1 MALMSRPE
9 TRINPEVL
17 PNEALLPSQRAL
29 LDFSAPTPQFLSPTH
44 KERFKN
50 LIENGIVPS
59 LKTAYEKDDGE
70 LSGYQRDQIRFF
82 STIASDLIDPS
93 VSAGAMIT
101 TYDSYNRAPMTG
113 GGSYGTYSAG
123 LEKTFT
129 PEGLI
134 AEAGESFR
142 QKIAILALARYSR
155 FGQSTYSTRRD
166 FVLYTDNLSST
177 TPFWD
182 YVDENSPSDI
192 FPSARQDDPY
202 FFHAIPHR
210 FANEDTAMF
219 TVTSLAEIIRSEQ
232 QMRQERAGAES
243 NGSL

>member
-1 MALMSRPE
+1 MSRYE

-29 LDFSAPTPQFLSPTH
+29 LDLSAPTPQFLSPIH

-50 LIENGIVPS
+50 LIENGIIPS
-59 LKTAYEKDDGE
+59 VKAAYEEDEGE
-70 LSGYQRDQIRFF
+70 LSGYQSEQLRFL
-82 STIASDLIDPS
+82 STIASDLVDPS
-93 VSAGAMIT
+93 VPVGAMIT
-101 TYDSYNRAPMTG
+101 TYDNYNRAPMTG
-113 GGSYGTYSAG
+113 GGSYGTYSAD

-129 PEGLI
+129 PEGFI
-134 AEAGESFR
+134 AEPGESFR
-142 QKIAILALARYSR
+142 QKIAILALAHYSR

-177 TPFWD
+177 KPFWD
-182 YVDENSPSDI
+182 YVNESSPSDI
-192 FPSARQDDPY
+192 FPSGREDDPY

-219 TVTSLAEIIRSEQ
+219 TVTSLAEIIRSEKQ
-232 QMRQERAGAES
+232 IRQERASAKF
-243 NGSL
+243 NG